1 MNTSGTFQAPTGQ
14 RIGRAPRGCQ
24 TDHMHGPA
32 RRPTI
37 IDVARTAGVSK
48 SLVSAALRGET
59 GVSAASRERVLSA
72 ADELGYRSNG
82 WAQRLV
88 SGRSN
93 LVGVLLTDLRNAY
106 QTEIVN
112 GIEDAA
118 RAAGFDIILSHGRR
132 DRDLLRERLSGL
144 VALGVDAVIAVT
156 GHLDTDDLS
165 AVAARLPVVVVGRP
179 SSVPDQAG
187 WVRNDDE
194 AGARL
199 AVAHLHERGHSRIA
213 YVHGS
218 SRPASIARR
227 DAYRD
232 LVSAPGE
239 YDVRDRGTERLL
251 DDVAGHRVTA
261 AFAAND
267 RLAVQLVADAVDR
280 GIRVPHDLA
289 VVGYDN
295 TELADLVRPGL
306 TSVDQPRGP
315 MGRAAMAQALALL
328 DGGEPALEV
337 AAPTLV
343 VRGSS

>member
-1 MNTSGTFQAPTGQ
+1 MTGT
-14 RIGRAPRGCQ
+14 
-24 TDHMHGPA
+24 A

-37 IDVARTAGVSK
+37 VDVARAAGVSK
-48 SLVSAALRGET
+48 SLVSAALRGER
-59 GVSAASRERVLSA
+59 GVSAASRSRILAA

-88 SGRSN
+88 SGRSS

-106 QTEIVN
+106 QTDIVN

-118 RAAGFDIILSHGRR
+118 AAAGFDVVLSHGRR
-132 DRDLLRERLSGL
+132 DRELLRERLAGL
-144 VALGVDAVIAVT
+144 TALGVDAVIAVT
-156 GHLDTDDLS
+156 GHLDADDL
-165 AVAARLPVVVVGRP
+165 AALADRVPIVVVGRP
-179 SSVPDQAG
+179 TSVPDAAG
-187 WVRNDDE
+187 WIRNDDE
-194 AGARL
+194 TGARL
-199 AVAHLHERGHSRIA
+199 AVAHLQERGHDRIA

-227 DAYRD
+227 DAYRA
-232 LVSAPGE
+232 LVAEARE
-239 YDVRDRGTERLL
+239 YDVRDDGIARLL
-251 DDVAGHRVTA
+251 DAVAAGGPTA

-267 RLAVQLVADAVDR
+267 RIAAQIVAEAIDR

-306 TSVDQPRGP
+306 TSVDQPRGE
-315 MGRAAMAQALALL
+315 MGAAAMAQALGLL
-328 DGGEPALEV
+328 DGGQPEREV
-337 AAPTLV
+337 ASPTLV

>member
-1 MNTSGTFQAPTGQ
+1 MTGS
-14 RIGRAPRGCQ
+14 
-24 TDHMHGPA
+24 A

-37 IDVARTAGVSK
+37 IDVAHAAGVSK
-48 SLVSAALRGET
+48 SLVSAALRGES
-59 GVSAASRERVLSA
+59 GVSGASRERILA
-72 ADELGYRSNG
+72 AAEELGYRSNG

-88 SGRSN
+88 SGRSD

-118 RAAGFDIILSHGRR
+118 AAAGFDVVLSHGRR
-132 DRDLLRERLSGL
+132 DRDLLRTRLAGL
-144 VALGVDAVIAVT
+144 IALGVDAVIAVT
-156 GHLDTDDLS
+156 GHLDADDLS
-165 AVAARLPVVVVGRP
+165 AAAGRIPIVVVGRP
-179 SSVPDQAG
+179 SSVPDAAG

-194 AGARL
+194 TGAGL
-199 AVAHLHERGHSRIA
+199 AVAHLHERGHARIA

-227 DAYRD
+227 DAYRA
-232 LVSAPGE
+232 LVPEPRE
-239 YDVRDRGTERLL
+239 YDVREGGIDLL
-251 DDVAGHRVTA
+251 LEEASSGGLTA

-267 RLAVQLVADAVDR
+267 RIAAQVVADATDR
-280 GIRVPHDLA
+280 GIRVPQDLA

-306 TSVDQPRGP
+306 TSVDQPRSA
-315 MGRAAMAQALALL
+315 MGAAAMSQALALL
-328 DGGEPALEV
+328 EGGAPAREV
-337 AAPTLV
+337 ASPALV

>member
-1 MNTSGTFQAPTGQ
+1 MTG
-14 RIGRAPRGCQ
+14 I
-24 TDHMHGPA
+24 A

-37 IDVARTAGVSK
+37 VDVARAAGVSK
-48 SLVSAALRGET
+48 SLVSAALRGER
-59 GVSAASRERVLSA
+59 GVSSASRSRILAA

-88 SGRSN
+88 SGRSS

-106 QTEIVN
+106 QTDVVN

-118 RAAGFDIILSHGRR
+118 AAAGFDVVLSHGRR
-132 DRDLLRERLSGL
+132 DRELLRERLAGL
-144 VALGVDAVIAVT
+144 TALGVDAVIAVT
-156 GHLDTDDLS
+156 GHLDADDL
-165 AVAARLPVVVVGRP
+165 AALADRVPIVVVGRP
-179 SSVPDQAG
+179 ASVPDAAG
-187 WVRNDDE
+187 WIRNDDE
-194 AGARL
+194 TGARL
-199 AVAHLHERGHSRIA
+199 AVAHLQEREHDRIA

-227 DAYRD
+227 DAYRA
-232 LVSAPGE
+232 LVDEARE
-239 YDVRDRGTERLL
+239 YNVHDDGIARLL
-251 DDVAGHRVTA
+251 NEVAAGGPTA

-267 RLAVQLVADAVDR
+267 RIAAQIVAEAIDR

-306 TSVDQPRGP
+306 TSVDQPRGK
-315 MGRAAMAQALALL
+315 MGAAAMAQALGLIE
-328 DGGEPALEV
+328 GGQPEREV
-337 AAPTLV
+337 ASPTLV